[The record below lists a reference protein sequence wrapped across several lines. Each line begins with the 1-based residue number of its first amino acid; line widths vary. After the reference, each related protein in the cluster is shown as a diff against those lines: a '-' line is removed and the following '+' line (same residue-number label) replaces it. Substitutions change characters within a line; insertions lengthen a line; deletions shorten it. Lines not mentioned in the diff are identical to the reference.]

1 LNQKAIKK
9 HKIREMK
16 MKKVL
21 LLVVATF
28 ALNALP
34 VVYADEPLPEIA
46 PVDEPTIEPLPAM
59 VPAQ

>member
-1 LNQKAIKK
+1 M
-9 HKIREMK
+9 EMK
-16 MKKVL
+16 RVL

-34 VVYADEPLPEIA
+34 VVYADESPLPEIS
-46 PVDEPTIEPLPAM
+46 PVDEPTIEPLPDV

>member
-1 LNQKAIKK
+1 
-9 HKIREMK
+9 MK

-21 LLVVATF
+21 LLVVTAF

-46 PVDEPTIEPLPAM
+46 PVDEPTIEPLPDM